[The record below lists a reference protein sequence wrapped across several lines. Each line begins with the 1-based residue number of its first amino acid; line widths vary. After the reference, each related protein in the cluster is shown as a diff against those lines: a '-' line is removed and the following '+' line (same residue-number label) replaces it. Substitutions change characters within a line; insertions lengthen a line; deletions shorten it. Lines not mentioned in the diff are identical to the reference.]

1 MRGIAGCPTWIAMVW
16 MVIVQHGET
25 MNSQRRHFI
34 KTCGAASALL
44 LPGFAGAALL
54 PDPAADVAAPTFSQ
68 IEKSIK
74 AGFGGGFAVHSHH
87 HDGGRFYADIQHA
100 GTRYRVSSP
109 DLYDWKVVSTVRA

>member
-1 MRGIAGCPTWIAMVW
+1 
-16 MVIVQHGET
+16 

-54 PDPAADVAAPTFSQ
+54 SEPAADGATPSFSQ

-87 HDGGRFYADIQHA
+87 HDGGQVYADIQHA
-100 GTRYRVSSP
+100 GTRYRVTSS
-109 DLYDWKVVSTVRA
+109 DLYDWQVVSTIRA